1 MSGMRIRVM
10 RMNMIINNSC
20 EKCGGIGSS
29 LMTTGLVEELG
40 FYPEGN
46 GEPWKDF
53 E

>member
-1 MSGMRIRVM
+1 MS
-10 RMNMIINNSC
+10 MIINNSC
-20 EKCGGIGSS
+20 ERCGGIGRS

-46 GEPWKDF
+46 REPWKDF